1 LTATCDLFCFLLTGV
16 FFFGADLVS
25 DFCLSTSLV
34 LLNGGL
40 NWAIYKKS
48 NPDDHVDDG
57 QPEVT
62 ANCTQ
67 DSEHAESQLE
77 IPSRSTEV
85 N

>member
-1 LTATCDLFCFLLTGV
+1 LSNLTAAFKKTGIFPFNPKAV
-16 FFFGADLVS
+16 DREEIAPA
-25 DFCLSTSLV
+25 T
-34 LLNGGL
+34 
-40 NWAIYKKS
+40 IYKKY